1 MKNFLIREPPI
12 SAVIQGKEYKIASDF
27 RDMLELE
34 AILNSDKSDAE
45 KGAEALQLF
54 FGHIP
59 PNEETAVDYL
69 GWFFSCGREKE
80 SLQADKAETGTYKSP
95 VYSFS
100 HDGELIYAAF
110 LAQYGI
116 DLQNVPYLHWWKFI
130 ALFNGLTK
138 EHLITE
144 VIHCRSVEVKPDMP
158 KERKEYYEKMQKAY
172 ALPLPDKLEMHLSNL
187 EAALLG
193 DGKVGCILG
202 GIREKN

>member
-12 SAVIQGKEYKIASDF
+12 STVIQGKEYKIASDF

-34 AILNSDKSDAE
+34 AIFHSNKSDAE

-54 FGHIP
+54 FGCIP
-59 PNEETAVDYL
+59 PDEEAAVEYL

-80 SLQADKAETGTYKSP
+80 SPQEDKAEAGTCKPP

-100 HDGELIYAAF
+100 HDGELFYAAF

-116 DLQNVPYLHWWKFI
+116 DLQDVPYLHWWKFI
-130 ALFNGLTK
+130 AMFNGLTK

-144 VIHCRSVEVKPDMP
+144 VMHCRAVEVKPDMP
-158 KERKEYYEKMQKAY
+158 RERKEYYEKMQKVY
-172 ALPLPDKLEMHLSNL
+172 ANPLPDKLGMHLSNL

-193 DGKVGCILG
+193 DGKVGCILRG
-202 GIREKN
+202 ERIE